1 MGSDN
6 KYLVFQAPVL
16 VLLHVPPLVEI
27 AAVCPG
33 EVGGVIDDC
42 RPLALEELI
51 QFQVC
56 LCIYRVAEQLGEEG
70 TEQRFSV
77 NLDVVFLKV
86 PADVPE
92 GGPGLCVH
100 FKYQAYMVCGCRV
113 RHHHFCADAFNRG
126 RLQLETV
133 GAWPLMWKPF
143 RHRE

>member
-51 QFQVC
+51 
-56 LCIYRVAEQLGEEG
+56 
-70 TEQRFSV
+70 
-77 NLDVVFLKV
+77 
-86 PADVPE
+86 
-92 GGPGLCVH
+92 
-100 FKYQAYMVCGCRV
+100 
-113 RHHHFCADAFNRG
+113 
-126 RLQLETV
+126 
-133 GAWPLMWKPF
+133 
-143 RHRE
+143 